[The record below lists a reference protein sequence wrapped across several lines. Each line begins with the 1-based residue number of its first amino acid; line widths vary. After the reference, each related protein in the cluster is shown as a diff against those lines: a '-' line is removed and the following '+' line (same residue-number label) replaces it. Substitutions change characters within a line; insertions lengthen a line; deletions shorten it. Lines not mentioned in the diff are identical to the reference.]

1 MYRRDGGAKTYRGR
15 NYKRLNMFSNKK
27 NNASVTLNGFGGNT
41 VNRVIGKKFPHAGE
55 ALMRKRLI
63 SRKFGF
69 L

>member
-1 MYRRDGGAKTYRGR
+1 
-15 NYKRLNMFSNKK
+15 MFSNKK
-27 NNASVTLNGFGGNT
+27 NNASVTLNGFGGNA